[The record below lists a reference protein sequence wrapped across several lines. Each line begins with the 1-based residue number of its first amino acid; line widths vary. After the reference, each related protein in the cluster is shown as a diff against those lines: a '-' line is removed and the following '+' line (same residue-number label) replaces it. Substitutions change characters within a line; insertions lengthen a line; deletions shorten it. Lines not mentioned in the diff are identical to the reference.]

1 MQPARLRAA
10 AWCLLFGALFALL
23 PLSPACYAQA
33 GRTSQ
38 LSSQVAINGPSAQPI
53 LETPQQVNDRI
64 RELSANLRTMPH
76 DYVIGTGDLL
86 SIYVFDVEQLSRDV
100 RVSQTGTIG
109 LPLLPV
115 RIHVAGLTETQV
127 EQKIAEMLEANGLVT
142 HADVS
147 VSVKEHKSKPI
158 TVVGAV
164 AHPMVYEADRP
175 VTLLEV
181 LAEAGGISN
190 DAGDTIIVSRLS
202 QDVLPDSGDPPEL
215 GPEQP
220 LPAKSSPTPAA
231 GASAPQPT
239 TASQDAPKNGAPAA
253 SSSAPG
259 AVAASSPSASAE
271 PPPLTNT
278 ITINLS
284 DAMETGDMKNNIP
297 LLAGDVV
304 TVPHA
309 GVVYVLGAVGR
320 AGGYVLSNDRT
331 QLTTLKILSLA
342 GGLTRTAKS
351 EKAVIVRKDN
361 MGQQHEVP
369 IDLKKVLNRK
379 AEDLQLQPSDILY
392 VPESG
397 SKQAMYRAA
406 EFGLAL
412 GAGVALYRLAYR

>member
-1 MQPARLRAA
+1 MQPAALRAMVG
-10 AWCLLFGALFALL
+10 CLLLPLITGALFALL
-23 PLSPACYAQA
+23 PLSQPCYAQA
-33 GRTSQ
+33 GR
-38 LSSQVAINGPSAQPI
+38 AQPV

-64 RELSANLRTMPH
+64 RELSATLRMMPH
-76 DYVIGTGDLL
+76 DYVIGSGDLL
-86 SIYVFDVEQLSRDV
+86 GIYVFDVEELSREV

-109 LPLLPV
+109 IPLLPV
-115 RIHVAGLTETQV
+115 RLHVAGLTEMQV

-164 AHPMVYEADRP
+164 SHPMVYEADRP

-181 LAEAGGISN
+181 LAEAGGISS
-190 DAGDTIIVSRLS
+190 DAGDTIIVSRPS
-202 QDVLPDSGDPPEL
+202 QEALPDSGEPPEI

-220 LPAKSSPTPAA
+220 LPSKPSPANALAQGP
-231 GASAPQPT
+231 S
-239 TASQDAPKNGAPAA
+239 TASQDATKDPAPASSPSA
-253 SSSAPG
+253 SG
-259 AVAASSPSASAE
+259 AAAASPNPSASAE

-284 DAMETGDMKNNIP
+284 DAMETGDMKNNIA
-297 LLAGDVV
+297 LQAGDVV

-320 AGGYVLSNDRT
+320 AGGYVLSNDRA

-351 EKAVIVRKDN
+351 DKAVIIRKDN
-361 MGQQHEVP
+361 MGQQHEVS
-369 IDLKKVLNRK
+369 IDLKKVLSRK

-397 SKQAMYRAA
+397 SKQALFRAA

-412 GAGVALYRLAYR
+412 GSGVALYRLAYH